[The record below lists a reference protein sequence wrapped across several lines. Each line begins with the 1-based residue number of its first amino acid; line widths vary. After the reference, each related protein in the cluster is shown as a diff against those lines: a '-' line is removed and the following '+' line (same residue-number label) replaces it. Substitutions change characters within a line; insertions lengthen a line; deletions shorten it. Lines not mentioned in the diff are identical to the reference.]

1 METIEQE
8 VGVNT
13 QRHNYYNFY
22 RVNKNDTTI
31 TTISTNNFKPV
42 KPRPY
47 SFMPAVYTL
56 QRCIDDCYY
65 FVDLVNAME
74 KAKAGALAYI
84 ELLIGE
90 GEAGMAA
97 LLQYRMDHY
106 EDLHINLVD
115 ANIQLVEQQLMED
128 RHYKW
133 TPYRINN

>member
-8 VGVNT
+8 VSVHL
-13 QRHNYYNFY
+13 QRHNYYNLY

-31 TTISTNNFKPV
+31 KTISTNNFKPV

-56 QRCIDDCYY
+56 QPCVDDCYY
-65 FVDLVNAME
+65 FVDLVSAME